1 MIDTTYQPSDRRPL
15 ASRDLKIAQRMA
27 SWLIDAGVSANIVS
41 LSSIGFA
48 ALASLSLAA
57 TASTAAPRLMFIA
70 AALFVQLRLLANLL
84 DGMIAVASGRASRE
98 GELYNEVPD
107 RVADTLILTGA
118 GFAAGGLPV
127 LGYLAALVAM
137 FVTYVRA
144 LGRSI
149 GVESLF
155 IGPMAKPQRM
165 AAITAASIYVAV
177 APGGWPGGV
186 GHDVPGTMSVTLGV
200 IVAGGLWTAGRRLHR
215 IAAEL
220 RAVR

>member
-1 MIDTTYQPSDRRPL
+1 MIDTIYQPSDRRPL
-15 ASRDLKIAQRMA
+15 ASRDLDIARRLA
-27 SWLIDAGVSANIVS
+27 SWLIGAGIAANTVS
-41 LSSIGFA
+41 LSSMVFA

-57 TASTAAPRLMFIA
+57 TSSSAAPRLLFIA

-84 DGMIAVASGRASRE
+84 DGMIAVGSGRASRA

-107 RVADTLILTGA
+107 RLADTLILIGA
-118 GFAAGGLPV
+118 GFAAGGVPT

-165 AAITAASIYVAV
+165 AAITAASMYVACV
-177 APGGWPGGV
+177 PDGWPGALGSDV
-186 GHDVPGTMSVTLGV
+186 GMMAMTLV
-200 IVAGGLWTAGRRLHR
+200 LIVAGGLLTAARRLRR

-220 RAVR
+220 RLLG